1 MRKTYILIYSLILSL
16 FCNFKIFSQDF
27 PIYSTL
33 FNNLYAINP
42 SLAGEKGIT
51 TLYLTY
57 HKQIIGNLN
66 DAPYNG
72 LLNLHSPIGKTRSSV
87 GFNAQTFKRSLI
99 NTTNALFTFAHRID
113 FDNNHNIR
121 FGISGGILSYA
132 IDTDKLSADEKSD
145 PALVYRLN
153 NKIKADGQF
162 GANYQ
167 LKNFQFGVSFPKLF
181 TFYYIDQNV
190 NSSRKELYPLRN
202 FLLTA
207 SYDIN
212 ISSDLVLKPLI
223 IFRKLEYEYSN
234 SNIELNGTLIYQKI
248 GWFGVSYRQKYG
260 TAFLIGLKV
269 KDYLS
274 FGYTYK
280 IVNSEVKNYNNAA
293 HEIQLGIFF
302 GKMTKPD
309 PSPIAETIKP
319 DEKIK
324 EVETVIKKEKIEDQK
339 IETKIIEPKIE
350 VNPKSETRIEV
361 VPEKKSSN
369 PLEMSQGN
377 YVVVG
382 AFKIKKNATNYT
394 QQLKDMGYQSKM
406 GFNSSTQI
414 YYVFIYRSNE
424 INQATKEM
432 DSFKSVQG
440 FENTWILTVTK

>member
-1 MRKTYILIYSLILSL
+1 MRKTYILIYFFFFVL
-16 FCNFKIFSQDF
+16 FTYTKAFSQDF

-42 SLAGEKGIT
+42 ALAGEKGIN

-66 DAPYNG
+66 DAPYSG
-72 LLNLHSPIGKTRSSV
+72 LLNLQGPIGKTRSSV
-87 GFNAQTFKRSLI
+87 GFNVQTFKRSLL
-99 NTTNALFTFAHRID
+99 NTTDASLTFAHRID
-113 FDNNHNIR
+113 FGNNHNLR
-121 FGISGGILSYA
+121 FGISGGILSYG
-132 IDTDKLSADEKSD
+132 INTDKLSAEEVSD
-145 PALVYRLN
+145 PALIYRLN
-153 NKIKADGQF
+153 NKIKIAGQF

-167 LKNFQFGVSFPKLF
+167 LKNFQLGVSFPKLF
-181 TFYYIDQNV
+181 TFYYIDQNE

-207 SYDIN
+207 SYDFTL
-212 ISSDLVLKPLI
+212 SPELVFKPLV

-234 SNIELNGTLIYQKI
+234 SNLEITGTLIYHKI

-274 FGYTYK
+274 FGYSYK

-302 GKMTKPD
+302 GKRTKHD
-309 PSPIAETIKP
+309 PAPIAEVIKP
-319 DEKIK
+319 VENIK
-324 EVETVIKKEKIEDQK
+324 EVEIVAKNEKIQEQK
-339 IETKIIEPKIE
+339 VDSKIIEIPK
-350 VNPKSETRIEV
+350 VETRREII
-361 VPEKKSSN
+361 PEKKSSN

-382 AFKIKKNATNYT
+382 AFKIKKNAQNYT

-406 GFNSSTQI
+406 GFNSSTQF
-414 YYVFIYRSNE
+414 YYVFIYKSNE
-424 INQATKEM
+424 INQATQEM